1 MVVAMSSLALLAAAC
16 GGGHSASTGS
26 TRAGGSSTAAG
37 STNSSSTSSQLLAY
51 AQCMR
56 AHGVPD
62 FPDPDSSGLIPADRV
77 KALTVSRTVFA
88 AADGQCHSLYPT
100 LPGINAPFTT
110 EQKQDYLKAAACMRA
125 HGIPNFP
132 DPVISGTQVQL
143 PIPSGVDPNS
153 PQFTQARQICSRM
166 IPGGLPYSG
175 NSG

>member
-1 MVVAMSSLALLAAAC
+1 
-16 GGGHSASTGS
+16 
-26 TRAGGSSTAAG
+26 
-37 STNSSSTSSQLLAY
+37 
-51 AQCMR
+51 MR

-88 AADGQCHSLYPT
+88 AADSHCHSLYPT
-100 LPGINAPFTT
+100 LPGINAPFST

-132 DPVISGTQVQL
+132 DPVISGTQVQF
-143 PIPSGVDPNS
+143 PIPAGVDPNS

-166 IPGGLPYSG
+166 IPAGLPYSG